1 MADGIALVGGH
12 EAREATAAPAAR
24 SGGGDSLS
32 LSLSSLPAR
41 CCQLGRSPLLVGG
54 GGGGGGGS
62 GSSSRANSDGGD
74 GATAVAVSAAFAL
87 AAAPSVCI
95 CG

>member
-12 EAREATAAPAAR
+12 EAREATSAAT
-24 SGGGDSLS
+24 LS

-41 CCQLGRSPLLVGG
+41 CCQLGRSPLLV
-54 GGGGGGGS
+54 GGGGGS